1 MFSEPAV
8 LAAHRTALDRL
19 GTGPHVTFDAVAD
32 YLAGEARAGRIDPAA
47 DPRAAALLLLG
58 ACQASAFLTAF
69 RGTGPPA
76 DASAE
81 AAALARAA
89 VRGLRAPLDVCASGP
104 AGTP

>member
-1 MFSEPAV
+1 M
-8 LAAHRTALDRL
+8 
-19 GTGPHVTFDAVAD
+19 TFDAVAD

-76 DASAE
+76 DA
-81 AAALARAA
+81 LRRGRGARPRRRPGTAGA
-89 VRGLRAPLDVCASGP
+89 LDVCASGP
-104 AGTP
+104 PGTP